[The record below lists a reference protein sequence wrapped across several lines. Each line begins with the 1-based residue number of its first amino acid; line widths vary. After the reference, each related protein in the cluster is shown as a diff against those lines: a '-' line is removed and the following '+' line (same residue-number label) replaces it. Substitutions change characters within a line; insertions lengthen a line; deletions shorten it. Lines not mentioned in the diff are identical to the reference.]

1 MFAKHKATKSC
12 YLTFCYHSPA
22 SDPHEIHAWDVT
34 STSQSIEA
42 SFTPSVPCPS
52 LVQPSLETETHA
64 TEHIPNPNPC
74 NEYLGLDD
82 EGLYIDLG
90 PQNSKAVNPHN
101 QQREPETSQS
111 DYDSDSDDESASDE
125 EDEIEDIDEIV
136 TDREPA

>member
-64 TEHIPNPNPC
+64 TEYIPNPNPC
-74 NEYLGLDD
+74 NEYLGFDD
-82 EGLYIDLG
+82 EGLYIDLS
-90 PQNSKAVNPHN
+90 PQKFKAVNPHN
-101 QQREPETSQS
+101 QQREPKTSQS
-111 DYDSDSDDESASDE
+111 DYDLDSDDESASDE
-125 EDEIEDIDEIV
+125 EDEIEDIDVIV
-136 TDREPA
+136 TEAWS